1 MDRVNMVLSGSQIGL
16 LYRLLKTGDP
26 DAPLYGRVYMEIR
39 LGRLDPALS
48 REYLYRG
55 YREYGVEPSE
65 DLIDYIIG
73 SVDGVIGWLAYI
85 GYYTVQKRVYG
96 REAVDEIVGNA
107 YNIVLGELDNF
118 LKIHWMAHD
127 RYLAL
132 LKTIAGQKGITWSQ
146 LYRAVGSRIG
156 YIPKPTFNRLLK
168 QLVDNGFIEK
178 RNEKYWVA
186 DPILEKALKYRI
198 MGYRQ

>member
-1 MDRVNMVLSGSQIGL
+1 
-16 LYRLLKTGDP
+16 
-26 DAPLYGRVYMEIR
+26 
-39 LGRLDPALS
+39 
-48 REYLYRG
+48 
-55 YREYGVEPSE
+55 
-65 DLIDYIIG
+65 
-73 SVDGVIGWLAYI
+73 
-85 GYYTVQKRVYG
+85 
-96 REAVDEIVGNA
+96 
-107 YNIVLGELDNF
+107 
-118 LKIHWMAHD
+118 
-127 RYLAL
+127 AL